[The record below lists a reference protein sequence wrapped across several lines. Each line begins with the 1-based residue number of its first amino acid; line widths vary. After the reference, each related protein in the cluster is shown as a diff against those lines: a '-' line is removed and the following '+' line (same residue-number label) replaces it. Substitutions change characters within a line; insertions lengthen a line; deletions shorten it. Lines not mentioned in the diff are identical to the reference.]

1 LLLDILLNKPLKIR
15 KPSSPFQRRLTN
27 FGQLLSQ
34 KNFQEWIEFANFA
47 PHSKELMKLLR
58 NLYDWVLHWSETPYG
73 ATALFILAF
82 AESSFFPVPPDALL
96 IALVLG
102 STKKAFKFATICL
115 VGSVTGAL
123 LGYAIGHFLWW
134 TPSNEFTG
142 IAQFFFNNIPSFTP
156 EAFYEIQKLYVD
168 YDFWIIFT
176 AGFTPL
182 PYKVITISSGAF
194 NINIIMFIVASI
206 ISRGA
211 RFFLVATLIWKFGPQ
226 IKSFI
231 DKYFNWLAIAFTV
244 LLIGGFV
251 VIKYIF

>member
-1 LLLDILLNKPLKIR
+1 MAL
-15 KPSSPFQRRLTN
+15 QQV
-27 FGQLLSQ
+27 QLSSQ
-34 KNFQEWIEFANFA
+34 KNFYEWFDFPNFG

-73 ATALFILAF
+73 TTALFILAF
-82 AESSFFPVPPDALL
+82 AESSFFPIPPDALL

-102 STKKAFKFATICL
+102 SSKKAFKFATVCL
-115 VGSVTGAL
+115 IGSVTGAL
-123 LGYAIGHFLWW
+123 FGYAIGHFLWW
-134 TPSNEFTG
+134 TPSNEFTA
-142 IAQFFFNNIPSFTP
+142 IANFFFQNIPSFTP
-156 EAFYEIQKLYVD
+156 EAFFNIQKLYAE

-194 NINIIMFIVASI
+194 NINMIMFIVASI

-211 RFFLVATLIWKFGPQ
+211 RFFLVAALIWKFGPQ

-251 VIKYIF
+251 AIKYIF